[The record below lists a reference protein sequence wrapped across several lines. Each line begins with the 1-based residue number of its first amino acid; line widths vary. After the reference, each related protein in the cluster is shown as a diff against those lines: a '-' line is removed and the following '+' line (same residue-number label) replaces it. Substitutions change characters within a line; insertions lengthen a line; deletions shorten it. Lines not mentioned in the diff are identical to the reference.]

1 MNTPGI
7 RDKETRKIS
16 VWEEKILGN
25 SVRTLVPAQPL
36 VMIALLKL
44 QGEQVYKS
52 VSTGLASWL
61 DWLAG
66 WTGWEG
72 PVDWEGTS

>member
-25 SVRTLVPAQPL
+25 SIRTLVPAQPL
-36 VMIALLKL
+36 ELIALLKL
-44 QGEQVYKS
+44 QEEQVNK
-52 VSTGLASWL
+52 
-61 DWLAG
+61 
-66 WTGWEG
+66 
-72 PVDWEGTS
+72 